1 MLPSPTKATSILPER
16 TDTPAKTGGHGRLIG
31 GLVAGVLL
39 VAGVVTIAI
48 VLTNSSE
55 KGDRSDSPGVAGA
68 YAAAFAA
75 SPPLTVATYN
85 DCAQLL
91 AARDESSGPCPARA
105 GADNAPRRIKE
116 LRGGRC
122 RSRDGWLR
130 GGPVFATAEDAG
142 AEDTGGSTQ
151 EDFSGTNVQEEGVD
165 EADTVKTSGDFIYKV
180 GEIRGGAR
188 EADGSL
194 EDCAYRLSVVEDT
207 SEGLRLVASV
217 DLEPLATTP
226 EAMFV
231 NGNVLLL
238 YGSAEVTYDDTAEKN
253 DDYNYCTKG
262 EPATVVLTFDVGD
275 PTSPILLRRQIIEG
289 SYVSARMVDS
299 YAYLVLAKR
308 TYWADPRSSV
318 PFYQRENS
326 TTMEP
331 AVACDDVVF
340 LNTVSDSLDDFTV
353 VAAINMDDVD
363 ADTTFTVIAGKA
375 ADGAVYASRSNIYL
389 VLVEWTYYQSASY
402 TRSVFLKLRLDG
414 PSSVFEST
422 FWAPGQLL
430 NQYAMSEAQDGSFRA
445 ATTSR
450 AVSGW
455 WFDTSNNL
463 YAFDAAGNEVGAV
476 EGLAPGETIKAVRFT
491 SDRCYLVTFVQTD
504 PLFVISLE
512 EAVPKVLGELKIPGF
527 SSYLHMVNATHMIGV
542 GRDAD
547 PETGTERGLQFSLF
561 DVSDELNPRQAAVL
575 VVADRGS
582 DSEALDDAK
591 AFQFWS
597 ASDLRAAGVASP
609 GIFAVP
615 AQLASLALAKER
627 GSTDSS
633 VWATGANY
641 FQGLLMHDVALNQ
654 LGNVTHLEPGFWDE
668 DDDDNNNDWWAY
680 SQRSSTSSGGHI
692 TRSLR
697 RGDTVYTFS
706 DNFVAKTSMEGRLLG
721 MASLAV
727 NATYSE
733 YDDDYGY
740 WYYVW

>member
-1 MLPSPTKATSILPER
+1 M
-16 TDTPAKTGGHGRLIG
+16 
-31 GLVAGVLL
+31 AGVLL

-48 VLTNSSE
+48 VLATTTDSKKNN
-55 KGDRSDSPGVAGA
+55 RSDTPGVAGA

-91 AARDESSGPCPARA
+91 AARESSGPCPARG

-142 AEDTGGSTQ
+142 AEDTPTS

-180 GEIRGGAR
+180 GEIRGGER

-207 SEGLRLVASV
+207 VDGLRLVASV
-217 DLEPLATTP
+217 DLEPLDTTP

-231 NGNVLLL
+231 HGNVLLL
-238 YGSAEVTYDDTAEKN
+238 YGSAEVVYDDTAEKN
-253 DDYNYCTKG
+253 DDYDYCTKG
-262 EPATVVLTFDVGD
+262 EPATVVLTFDVTD

-289 SYVSARMVDS
+289 SYVSARNVDA

-340 LNTVSDSLDDFTV
+340 LNTVSDDLDDFTV
-353 VAAINMDDVD
+353 VAAIDMDDVD
-363 ADTTFTVIAGKA
+363 AATTFTVIAGKA

-389 VLVEWTYYQSASY
+389 VLAEWTYYRSASY
-402 TRSVFLKLRLDG
+402 TRSVFLKLRLSG
-414 PSSVFEST
+414 PEVAFDT
-422 FWAPGQLL
+422 MMWAPGQLL

-463 YAFDAAGNEVGAV
+463 YVFDAAGNEVGAV

-491 SDRCYLVTFVQTD
+491 TDRCYLVTFVQTD
-504 PLFVISLE
+504 PLFSVHKSNCDG
-512 EAVPKVLGELKIPGF
+512 A
-527 SSYLHMVNATHMIGV
+527 
-542 GRDAD
+542 R
-547 PETGTERGLQFSLF
+547 F
-561 DVSDELNPRQAAVL
+561 D
-575 VVADRGS
+575 
-582 DSEALDDAK
+582 
-591 AFQFWS
+591 
-597 ASDLRAAGVASP
+597 GVA
-609 GIFAVP
+609 
-615 AQLASLALAKER
+615 
-627 GSTDSS
+627 
-633 VWATGANY
+633 VWP
-641 FQGLLMHDVALNQ
+641 HP
-654 LGNVTHLEPGFWDE
+654 TH
-668 DDDDNNNDWWAY
+668 
-680 SQRSSTSSGGHI
+680 
-692 TRSLR
+692 
-697 RGDTVYTFS
+697 
-706 DNFVAKTSMEGRLLG
+706 
-721 MASLAV
+721 
-727 NATYSE
+727 
-733 YDDDYGY
+733 
-740 WYYVW
+740 